1 MVPFVFSSLILI
13 THVCMICTMYTVIIH
28 WHMNAIAI
36 FGQAWYFGP
45 LDFDHL
51 KFSRVR
57 SLCISMWIKC
67 DSNKIYKRMHFFFM
81 KLYHE
86 LINKIHYDLFYKNKQ
101 SIMIIGIIFSDF
113 RFLFLFFNHSDGT
126 FFGVFFSIILWVF
139 FRAKE
144 CV

>member
-1 MVPFVFSSLILI
+1 
-13 THVCMICTMYTVIIH
+13 
-28 WHMNAIAI
+28 
-36 FGQAWYFGP
+36 
-45 LDFDHL
+45 
-51 KFSRVR
+51 
-57 SLCISMWIKC
+57 
-67 DSNKIYKRMHFFFM
+67 M

-126 FFGVFFSIILWVF
+126 FFGVFFSITLWVF